1 MSPYNF
7 DRLSAQD
14 NTFLLAESATNPMH
28 VSATLLYE
36 AGPLRTPDGGID
48 VDAVRRSA
56 EGVLHQIPRYRQKL
70 RWSPLLRDP
79 VWVDDRQFNLDYHIR
94 HTSLPRPGSIEQ
106 LKRMSAR
113 IMEQQLDRARPLWEI
128 WLVEGLSG
136 DRFAVITKIHHC
148 MIDGMA
154 GVDLATILLSP
165 DPNAG
170 VPEPTRYVPRP
181 EPSPAEL
188 LRHEV
193 AHRVNLPRR
202 SLRDLRSLRSETD
215 DLREELRARGRAVLQ
230 LLGWLRPTSE
240 TPINGDNS
248 PHRRLDW
255 LTTPLDDVKRVRKA
269 AGCSVNDVVLTVVS
283 GAMRDYLVHR
293 NADPGRIEFRISAP
307 VSVRRDQDQGQLGNR
322 VSSWIIRLPI
332 EQSDPLKRFEAI
344 NNVTQELKVSRQSLG
359 VEMLMRLA
367 EWTPPVLLSLGAQA
381 ASGPI
386 NTIVTNVPGPQFPLY
401 MLGSKVVGMFP
412 VVPLLHGMGLGIA
425 LFSYNGEMFWGFNA
439 DYDLVPD
446 LPDFVRAVETAFI
459 ELADAVGVKVELA
472 PQESASRP

>member
-14 NTFLLAESATNPMH
+14 NTFLLGETATNPMH
-28 VSATLLYE
+28 VGATLIYE
-36 AGPLRTPDGGID
+36 AGRLRTREGGID
-48 VDAVRRSA
+48 VDSIRRSA
-56 EGVLHQIPRYRQKL
+56 EGLLHQIPRCRQKL

-106 LKRMSAR
+106 LRQLSAR
-113 IMEQQLDRARPLWEI
+113 IMEQQLDRARPLWEL
-128 WLVEGLSG
+128 WVVEGLAG
-136 DRFAVITKIHHC
+136 DRFAVISKVHHC

-154 GVDLATILLSP
+154 GVDLATILLST

-170 VPEPTRYVPRP
+170 ISEPTRYVPRP
-181 EPSPAEL
+181 GPSTAEL
-188 LRHEV
+188 LQHEV
-193 AHRVNLPRR
+193 SHRVNLPFRA
-202 SLRDLRSLRSETD
+202 LRDLQSLRSETD
-215 DLREELRARGRAVLQ
+215 DVREELSARGRAVLR

-240 TPINGDNS
+240 TPVNGDNS

-255 LTTPLDDVKRVRKA
+255 LTTPLADVKQLRKA
-269 AGCSVNDVVLTVVS
+269 AGCSVNDVILTVVS
-283 GAMRDYLVHR
+283 GAIRDYLIHR
-293 NADPGRIEFRISAP
+293 NADPARIEFRASAP
-307 VSVRRDQDQGQLGNR
+307 VSVRRDEDQGQLGNR

-332 EQSDPLKRFEAI
+332 EQSDPLKRFEAVHE
-344 NNVTQELKVSRQSLG
+344 VTRELKDSRQSLG
-359 VEMLMRLA
+359 VEMLMQVA

-386 NTIVTNVPGPQFPLY
+386 NTIVTNVPGPQIPLY

-412 VVPLLHGMGLGIA
+412 FVPLLQGMGLGIA

-446 LPDFVRAVETAFI
+446 LAHFVRSVETSFVEFADALGVKI
-459 ELADAVGVKVELA
+459 ELPPHD
-472 PQESASRP
+472 SAARP